1 MSKKLLAS
9 SIATFAA
16 IVTTAGVNI
25 GSAVASPTFL
35 VEFNSDMIGQDYK
48 NFQTNSMES
57 CLRVCANEG
66 QCKSFTYVPPGAQ
79 PGTFNAQ
86 GICWVKN
93 GIPRASNNPGGII
106 SGVRQIG
113 G

>member
-1 MSKKLLAS
+1 MSKKLFAS
-9 SIATFAA
+9 SITTLAA

-25 GSAVASPTFL
+25 GSAIASPVFL
-35 VEFNSDMIGQDYK
+35 VEFNSDRIGQDYK

-57 CLRVCANEG
+57 CLRVCATEG

-79 PGTFNAQ
+79 PGTSNAQ

-93 GIPRASNNPGGII
+93 GTPQATNNPGGII
-106 SGVRQIG
+106 SGVKR
-113 G
+113 

>member
-1 MSKKLLAS
+1 MSKKLFAS

-16 IVTTAGVNI
+16 MVTTAGVNI
-25 GSAVASPTFL
+25 GSAVAAPRFL
-35 VEFNSDMIGQDYK
+35 VKFNSDRIGQDYK
-48 NFQTNSMES
+48 SFQTNSMES

-86 GICWVKN
+86 GICWLKN
-93 GIPRASNNPGGII
+93 GVPIPTNNSGGII
-106 SGVRQIG
+106 SGSRYL
-113 G
+113 

>member
-9 SIATFAA
+9 RITTFAA
-16 IVTTAGVNI
+16 IITTAGVNI
-25 GSAVASPTFL
+25 GSAIASPVFL
-35 VEFNSDMIGQDYK
+35 VEFNSDRIGQDYK
-48 NFQTNSMES
+48 KFDTNSMES

-79 PGTFNAQ
+79 PGTSNAQ

-93 GIPRASNNPGGII
+93 GVPEFSKNTGGMI
-106 SGVRQIG
+106 SGVKR
-113 G
+113 